1 MIAFA
6 NKRLLTLDEYHRML
20 ESGILADDERVE
32 LVRGE
37 IFELTP
43 IGNRHA
49 ACLRRL
55 LRLLGAGL
63 GPDLLLD
70 AQNPV
75 VLTGQGSQPQPDLV
89 LLRGREDGYAERPP
103 AAEDVLLVVEISDH
117 SLAYDRDVKIPL
129 YAEAGIPEAWLVDLP
144 GGAVA
149 VHRNPAFGVYQDV
162 RRLRRGD
169 VFEALARPGL
179 RLRVDSIL
187 G

>member
-1 MIAFA
+1 VIASTH
-6 NKRLLTLDEYHRML
+6 KRLLTLDEYHRML

-75 VLTGQGSQPQPDLV
+75 LLTGQGSEPQPDLV
-89 LLRGREDGYAERPP
+89 LLRGREDCYAERAP
-103 AAEDVLLVVEISDH
+103 ASEDILLVVEVSDH

-129 YAEAGIPEAWLVDLP
+129 YAEAGLPEAWLIDLP
-144 GGAVA
+144 GGAVV
-149 VHRNPAFGVYQDV
+149 VHRHPALGVYQEV

-169 VFEALARPGL
+169 AFEALARPGL
-179 RLRVDSIL
+179 RLRVSSIL